1 MAESSASGESSSSK
15 SLMFMTIAVFLGLS
29 CLLGGGLFFANRVV
43 RSIGLVAST
52 SRDTIHTPGGSYRI
66 EKQNDVGPGLPVY
79 PNTEMVLPTEKTAAA
94 ALQARKSG
102 ITSVTYQ
109 TPDTRDEV
117 QDWYIKH
124 LGREFTRHEAGE
136 TPLPEV
142 FRNVRISDTAV
153 AFLAERGQQVRIVSL
168 SVSPKGTSISLFRF
182 TKSAVQ

>member
-15 SLMFMTIAVFLGLS
+15 SLMFMTIAVFLGLG

-43 RSIGLVAST
+43 RSIGLVAGT
-52 SRDTIHTPGGSYRI
+52 SKDTIHTPGGSYRI

-79 PNTEMVLPTEKTAAA
+79 PNTEMVLPTEKAAAA

-117 QDWYIKH
+117 QDWYVKH
-124 LGREFTRHEAGE
+124 LGPEFTRHEGDE
-136 TPLPEV
+136 KPLPDI
-142 FRNVRISDTAV
+142 FRDVRVSDTDV
-153 AFLAERGQQVRIVSL
+153 AFLAERGRQVRIVSL
-168 SVSPKGTSISLFRF
+168 SLSPKGTSISLFRF
-182 TKSAVQ
+182 TKSTAQ